1 MFTFIKRQRAAKTR
15 TFGGI
20 NAEAEELFKDMAKL
34 SPVEYVRQVK
44 AEMQKV
50 TWPSRQELTSSTI
63 AVFIMVFLAAVFLF
77 VADQVLAFGVNKIL
91 GLN

>member
-1 MFTFIKRQRAAKTR
+1 
-15 TFGGI
+15 
-20 NAEAEELFKDMAKL
+20 MAKF
-34 SPVEYVRQVK
+34 SPLEYVRQVK

-77 VADQVLAFGVNKIL
+77 VTDQVLAFGVNAIL

>member
-1 MFTFIKRQRAAKTR
+1 
-15 TFGGI
+15 
-20 NAEAEELFKDMAKL
+20 MAKF

-63 AVFIMVFLAAVFLF
+63 AVFIMVVLAALFLF
-77 VADQVLAFGVNKIL
+77 AADQILAFGVNMIL

>member
-1 MFTFIKRQRAAKTR
+1 
-15 TFGGI
+15 
-20 NAEAEELFKDMAKL
+20 MAKF
-34 SPVEYVRQVK
+34 SPFEYVRQVK

-63 AVFIMVFLAAVFLF
+63 AVFIMVFLAAIFLF
-77 VADQVLAFGVNKIL
+77 VADQILAFGVNSIL

>member
-1 MFTFIKRQRAAKTR
+1 
-15 TFGGI
+15 
-20 NAEAEELFKDMAKL
+20 MAKF

-50 TWPSRQELTSSTI
+50 TWPSRQELTTSTV
-63 AVFIMVFLAAVFLF
+63 AVFIMVVLAAIFLF
-77 VADQVLAFGVNKIL
+77 VADQVLAFGVNTIL

>member
-1 MFTFIKRQRAAKTR
+1 
-15 TFGGI
+15 
-20 NAEAEELFKDMAKL
+20 MAKL

-63 AVFIMVFLAAVFLF
+63 AVFIMVVLAALFLF
-77 VADQVLAFGVNKIL
+77 AADQILAFGVNMIL